1 MKLSSL
7 SIKRSKWI
15 PLSVGL
21 ILKFVTVLSISKSL
35 EEDLA
40 AQVFFWMSIASL
52 LILSVYG
59 RMATVKT
66 RFLSS
71 DLLIEGAHSVY
82 RNVLKRLSLALM
94 IMGVGVVVLSTTQD
108 MHLYSALT
116 GLCYGSLLLLHNQ
129 SALRA
134 ELSKS
139 AIFCY
144 WLICFDLVLVT
155 VFIYLG
161 YPLEFL
167 FCRLLLMAVR
177 NRLWSAGLSESA
189 ARLSFKNPLSRAE
202 IATTVV
208 SAFELPVIYLIG
220 TSKETVDFAI
230 LSRVYGAISTFYG
243 QITRPYWAGGG
254 SSKFVV
260 AGKSLILDMNSG
272 WLFISLVVL
281 FSVFLTGRFILSF
294 GSSFIV
300 ELYLAAFALFAV
312 LNRYR
317 KNFLLHK
324 GQYEERADAIALA
337 YCSYAFG
344 LVILFLLFPSIEFL
358 LSLKVALAIVVLMI
372 SWRSSAV
379 V

>member
-1 MKLSSL
+1 MKLSEL
-7 SIKRSKWI
+7 SIKRSKSI
-15 PLSVGL
+15 PLFVGL
-21 ILKFVTVLSISKSL
+21 TLKFVTVLSISKSL

-66 RFLSS
+66 RILSS
-71 DLLIEGAHSVY
+71 DLLIEEAHSVY
-82 RNVLKRLSLALM
+82 RNVLKRLVLALL
-94 IMGVGVVVLSTTQD
+94 IMVFAVVVLSTTQD

-116 GLCYGSLLLLHNQ
+116 GVCYGSLLLFHNQ

-134 ELSKS
+134 ELAKS
-139 AIFCY
+139 AIFFY
-144 WLICFDLVLVT
+144 WLICFDFLLLT

-167 FCRLLLMAVR
+167 CFRLLLMAVS
-177 NRLWSAGLSESA
+177 NRLWSASLSESA

-208 SAFELPVIYLIG
+208 GAFELPVIYLIG
-220 TSKETVDFAI
+220 TSKDTVDFAI

-254 SSKFVV
+254 SSAFVV
-260 AGKSLILDMNSG
+260 AGKSVVLDMNSA

-281 FSVFLTGRFILSF
+281 LSVFLTGTFIFPF
-294 GSSFIV
+294 GSSFVV
-300 ELYLAAFALFAV
+300 ELFLAGFALFAV
-312 LNRYR
+312 LNRHR

-324 GQYEERADAIALA
+324 GLYEERADTIALA
-337 YCSYAFG
+337 YCSYAVG
-344 LVILFLLFPSIEFL
+344 LVILFLVGSSIEVL
-358 LSLKVALAIVVLMI
+358 LSLKVALAVIVLMI
-372 SWRSSAV
+372 SWRSRV
-379 V
+379 IL